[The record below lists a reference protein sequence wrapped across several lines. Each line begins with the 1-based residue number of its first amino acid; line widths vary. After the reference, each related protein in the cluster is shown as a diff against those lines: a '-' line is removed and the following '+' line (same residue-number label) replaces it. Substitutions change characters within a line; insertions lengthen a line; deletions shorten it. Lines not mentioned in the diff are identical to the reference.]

1 MQGVSDMGN
10 KYQNHY
16 QIQINNILD
25 QTQNL
30 CIEKGIDNVS
40 IVDIARSCHI
50 TRTTVY
56 NYFDSKEDILWA
68 IFYRHQSSMYEKC
81 VTAIKQAS
89 TTYEKFQAYAYTTL
103 SLYKENI
110 YYPIFMDIFGSI
122 YMSASAIKTTSKRR
136 GFLCGYKPLL
146 LARVS
151 RRCFHFAQAIAFD
164 SRYPSKGFFL
174 LPFLFLFFL
183 LLCNSLFFKW
193 IPVFLHT

>member
-1 MQGVSDMGN
+1 MGN

-122 YMSASAIKTTSKRR
+122 YMSASAKKDYQWDNPYNEYQLKTFMMEVLNLHLIQNYQQYHLFMLFHHLLIFYIKAMK
-136 GFLCGYKPLL
+136 LYK
-146 LARVS
+146 
-151 RRCFHFAQAIAFD
+151 QNI
-164 SRYPSKGFFL
+164 
-174 LPFLFLFFL
+174 
-183 LLCNSLFFKW
+183 N
-193 IPVFLHT
+193 

>member
-56 NYFDSKEDILWA
+56 NYFDVIS
-68 IFYRHQSSMYEKC
+68 H
-81 VTAIKQAS
+81 
-89 TTYEKFQAYAYTTL
+89 
-103 SLYKENI
+103 
-110 YYPIFMDIFGSI
+110 
-122 YMSASAIKTTSKRR
+122 
-136 GFLCGYKPLL
+136 LCMKN
-146 LARVS
+146 V
-151 RRCFHFAQAIAFD
+151 
-164 SRYPSKGFFL
+164 
-174 LPFLFLFFL
+174 
-183 LLCNSLFFKW
+183 
-193 IPVFLHT
+193 

>member
-1 MQGVSDMGN
+1 MQGVSDMGGN

-68 IFYRHQSSMYEKC
+68 IFYRHQSSMYEKMC
-81 VTAIKQAS
+81 NSNQT
-89 TTYEKFQAYAYTTL
+89 
-103 SLYKENI
+103 SLYNI
-110 YYPIFMDIFGSI
+110 
-122 YMSASAIKTTSKRR
+122 
-136 GFLCGYKPLL
+136 
-146 LARVS
+146 
-151 RRCFHFAQAIAFD
+151 
-164 SRYPSKGFFL
+164 
-174 LPFLFLFFL
+174 
-183 LLCNSLFFKW
+183 
-193 IPVFLHT
+193 

>member
-89 TTYEKFQAYAYTTL
+89 TTYEKFQAY
-103 SLYKENI
+103 EMCIRDRNI
-110 YYPIFMDIFGSI
+110 CNH
-122 YMSASAIKTTSKRR
+122 KRN
-136 GFLCGYKPLL
+136 
-146 LARVS
+146 
-151 RRCFHFAQAIAFD
+151 
-164 SRYPSKGFFL
+164 
-174 LPFLFLFFL
+174 
-183 LLCNSLFFKW
+183 NS
-193 IPVFLHT
+193 TYR